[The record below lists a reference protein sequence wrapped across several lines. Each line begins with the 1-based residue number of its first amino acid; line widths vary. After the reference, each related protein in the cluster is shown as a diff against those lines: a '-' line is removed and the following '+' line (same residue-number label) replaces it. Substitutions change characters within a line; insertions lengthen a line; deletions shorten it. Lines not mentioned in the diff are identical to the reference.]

1 MAVDAL
7 AGRLLRL
14 LEDDSIV
21 ASAFSRSMRKTLH
34 PLFWSAALREE
45 KVGGGKRVVI
55 ADREALT
62 SWIGGRYPSGL
73 QGPEAEMPARATAVA
88 TFRDSK
94 AGDELETRAV
104 FMRGFRGAT
113 LKRREG
119 TLPIAELTE
128 SFGLAGVLIEWSSL
142 WQFRGSMA
150 LVENLEVFLHIEQI
164 LPDIDAALW
173 TRGRIDRRLLRWIAS
188 MRGLTVIHAGDY
200 DPVGLDEYQR
210 VAAAMPGR
218 SKLHVPDDFEERLA
232 RFGTGDLLV
241 KSSAVLERVRA
252 EANDEVRPVV
262 ALMDRYGKALEQEAL
277 LVPMTPAASPGRPQ

>member
-21 ASAFSRSMRKTLH
+21 ASAFSRSMRETLES
-34 PLFWSAALREE
+34 LFWSGALREE
-45 KVGGGKRVVI
+45 KAGGGKRVVI
-55 ADREALT
+55 TDREALT
-62 SWIGGRYPSGL
+62 TWIGARYPSGL
-73 QGPEAEMPARATAVA
+73 QGPDADLPARATAVA

-104 FMRGFRGAT
+104 FMRGFRGAM
-113 LKRREG
+113 LERSEG
-119 TLPIAELTE
+119 TLPLAALTE
-128 SFGLAGVLIEWSSL
+128 SFRLAGVLIEWKNPWTL
-142 WQFRGSMA
+142 RGSMA

-164 LPDIDAALW
+164 LPTIDVALW
-173 TRGRIDRRLLRWIAS
+173 TRGRIDHRLLRWIAS

-218 SKLHVPDDFEERLA
+218 SRLFVPDDFEERLA

-252 EANDEVRPVV
+252 EANDEVRPIV

-277 LVPMTPAASPGRPQ
+277 LVPMDDGGRD

>member
-7 AGRLLRL
+7 AGRLLQL

-21 ASAFSRSMRKTLH
+21 ASAFSRSMRKTLQ
-34 PLFWSAALREE
+34 PLFWSGALREE
-45 KVGGGKRVVI
+45 KAGGGKRVYI
-55 ADREALT
+55 SDREALT
-62 SWIGGRYPSGL
+62 TWIGARYPSGL
-73 QGPEAEMPARATAVA
+73 MGPETEMPARATAVA

-104 FMRGFRGAT
+104 FMRGFHGA
-113 LKRREG
+113 LLRRSEG
-119 TLPIAELTE
+119 TLPLAELTE
-128 SFGLAGVLIEWSSL
+128 SFGLAGVLIEWSDP

-150 LVENLEVFLHIEQI
+150 LVENLEVFLHIEQV
-164 LPDIDAALW
+164 LPEVNAALW
-173 TRGRIDRRLLRWIAS
+173 TRGRIDHRLLRWMAA

-218 SKLHVPDDFEERLA
+218 SRLYVPDDFEDRLA
-232 RFGTGDLLV
+232 RFGTGELLV
-241 KSSAVLERVRA
+241 KSAAVLERVRA

-262 ALMDRYGKALEQEAL
+262 ALMDRYGRALEQEAL
-277 LVPMTPAASPGRPQ
+277 LVPLPSNAGRPQ